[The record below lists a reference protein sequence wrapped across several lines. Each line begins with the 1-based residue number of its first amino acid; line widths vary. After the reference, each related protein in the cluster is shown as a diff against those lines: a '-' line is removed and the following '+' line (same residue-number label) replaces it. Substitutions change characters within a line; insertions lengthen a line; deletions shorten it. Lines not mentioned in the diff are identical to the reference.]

1 MLVKDIS
8 CDCECKFNGSAC
20 YPNQNGIMINDN
32 VNVKSVASVKR
43 VIVGILVYAL
53 VRIVG
58 IQKVLLRFQ

>member
-1 MLVKDIS
+1 MIVNVNLMVQRVIPIK
-8 CDCECKFNGSAC
+8 
-20 YPNQNGIMINDN
+20 NGIMINDN
-32 VNVKSVASVKR
+32 VNVKSVVSVKR